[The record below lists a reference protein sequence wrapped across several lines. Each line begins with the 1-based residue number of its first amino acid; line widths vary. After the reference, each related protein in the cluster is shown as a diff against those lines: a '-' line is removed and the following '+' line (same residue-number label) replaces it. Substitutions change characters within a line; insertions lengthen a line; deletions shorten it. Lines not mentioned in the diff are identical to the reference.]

1 MHMELI
7 LTQNIQMALTAMVK
21 NLTVQIH
28 KIAYM
33 EPIAVD
39 SNMSRIKV

>member
-1 MHMELI
+1 
-7 LTQNIQMALTAMVK
+7 MALTVMVK
-21 NLTVQIH
+21 NLTAQIH
-28 KIAYM
+28 KIASM

>member
-1 MHMELI
+1 
-7 LTQNIQMALTAMVK
+7 MAI
-21 NLTVQIH
+21 NLMAQIH
-28 KIAYM
+28 KIASM